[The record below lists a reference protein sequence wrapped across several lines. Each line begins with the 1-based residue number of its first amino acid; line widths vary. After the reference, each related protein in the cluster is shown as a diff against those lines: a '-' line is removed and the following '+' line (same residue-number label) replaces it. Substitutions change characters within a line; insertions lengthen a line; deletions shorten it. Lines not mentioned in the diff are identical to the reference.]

1 MRHFPYGHNCGGMA
15 KASLPDS
22 WPAPG
27 RPPFLE
33 GRVWK
38 LVTSVDRAE
47 GFLAMTTQYDAIV
60 IGTGQSGPS
69 LARRLTEAGRKV
81 AVIERKRFGGTCV
94 NTGCIPTKSLVASAR
109 AAHVARRGSDFGV
122 VIDGSIRVDMKAVKA
137 RKDAIVRVSNE
148 GVEEGLRA
156 NPRVT
161 VHVGHARF
169 VGPKRIEVNGGTLE
183 AEQIFINVG
192 GRADV
197 PPIPGIQTVPY
208 LTNSSMM
215 EVDFLPEHLVILGGS
230 YIGLEFG
237 QMYRRF
243 GSEVTVIQR
252 NPHLI
257 PREDEDV
264 SVAIRQILEDEG
276 IRVLTDAGVT
286 RVESRNDQVAVSV
299 AASGEVSEVIGSHL
313 LVATG
318 RRPNTD
324 DLGLDKAG
332 VEVDERG
339 YIKVDG
345 QLRTNV
351 PGVFAMGD
359 CNGRG
364 AFTHTSYNDFE
375 IIAANLFEGEE
386 RRVEDRITT
395 YGLFIDPPLGRAGM
409 TETEVRRK
417 GIKALVAKMP
427 MEDVSRAYERSE
439 TKGFMKIIVDA
450 ETKLLLGAALLGI
463 EGDEIVQGLLD
474 MMYAK
479 APYTVIRRAMHIHP
493 TVYEMIPYMF
503 DDLQPVA

>member
-1 MRHFPYGHNCGGMA
+1 
-15 KASLPDS
+15 
-22 WPAPG
+22 
-27 RPPFLE
+27 
-33 GRVWK
+33 
-38 LVTSVDRAE
+38 
-47 GFLAMTTQYDAIV
+47 MTRFDAII

-69 LARRLTEAGRKV
+69 LAHRFAKAGKRV
-81 AVIERKRFGGTCV
+81 AIIERKRFGGTCV
-94 NTGCIPTKSLVASAR
+94 NNGCIPTKTLIASAR
-109 AAHVARRGSDFGV
+109 AAHVARRAAEFGV
-122 VIDGSIRVDMKAVKA
+122 MIEGAIRVDMKAVKA
-137 RKDAIVRVSNE
+137 RKDAIVKVSNE
-148 GVEEGLRA
+148 GVEEGLREDP
-156 NPRVT
+156 NIT
-161 VHVGHARF
+161 VYVGHARF
-169 VGPKRIEVNGGTLE
+169 VGVKQVAVGAEVLE

-197 PPIPGIQTVPY
+197 PPVTGLESVPY
-208 LTNSSMM
+208 LDNSSMM
-215 EVDFLPEHLVILGGS
+215 AVDFLPEHLVILGGS

-243 GSEVTVIQR
+243 GSEVTIIQR
-252 NPHLI
+252 NERLI

-264 SVAIRQILEDEG
+264 SQAIREILEDEG
-276 IRVLTDAGVT
+276 IHILTDADVT
-286 RVESRNDQVAVSV
+286 RVENRRGKVAFAL
-299 AASGEVSEVIGSHL
+299 AARDEVSEVIGSHL

-324 DLGLDKAG
+324 DLGLDRAG
-332 VEVDERG
+332 IQTDERG
-339 YIKVDG
+339 YIKVDS
-345 QLRTNV
+345 QLRTNL
-351 PGVFAMGD
+351 PGVFALGD

-375 IIAANLFEGEE
+375 IIEANLFGGEP

-409 TETEVRRK
+409 TEAEVRRS
-417 GIKALVAKMP
+417 GRNALVAKMP
-427 MEDVSRAYERSE
+427 MEDVGRAYERSE

-450 ETKLLLGAALLGI
+450 ESKQLLGAALLGI

-503 DDLQPVA
+503 DELQPLE

>member
-1 MRHFPYGHNCGGMA
+1 MA
-15 KASLPDS
+15 
-22 WPAPG
+22 
-27 RPPFLE
+27 
-33 GRVWK
+33 
-38 LVTSVDRAE
+38 TC
-47 GFLAMTTQYDAIV
+47 YDAIV
-60 IGTGQSGPS
+60 IGTGQSGPA
-69 LARRLTEAGRKV
+69 LARRLTEAGQKV
-81 AVIERKRFGGTCV
+81 AVIERHRFGGTCV
-94 NTGCIPTKSLVASAR
+94 NNGCIPTKSLVASAR
-109 AAHVARRGSDFGV
+109 AAHVARRAADFGV
-122 VIDGSIRVDMKAVKA
+122 VIEGPVQVDMKAVKA
-137 RKDAIVRVSNE
+137 RKDAIVRVSRD
-148 GVEEGLRA
+148 GVEQGLRE
-156 NPRVT
+156 NPGVAVRG
-161 VHVGHARF
+161 GHARF
-169 VGPKRIEVNGGTLE
+169 VGPKRVEIDGEILE

-192 GRADV
+192 ARADI
-197 PPIPGIQTVPY
+197 PAIPGIQTVRH

-215 EVDFLPEHLVILGGS
+215 AVDFLPEHLVILGGS

-243 GSEVTVIQR
+243 GSEVTIVQR
-252 NPHLI
+252 DPYLI

-264 SVAIRQILEDEG
+264 SQAIGQILESEG
-276 IRVLTDAGVT
+276 IRILTGADAT
-286 RVESRNDQVAVSV
+286 RIAERGGKVVVSV
-299 AASGEVSEVIGSHL
+299 TTGGKSTDVAGSHL

-332 VEVDERG
+332 IETDERG

-351 PGVFAMGD
+351 PGVFALGD

-375 IIAANLFEGEE
+375 IIAANLFDGA
-386 RRVEDRITT
+386 RRSIEDRIMT

-409 TETEVRRK
+409 TVKDVRRQ
-417 GIKALVAKMP
+417 GIRALVAQMP
-427 MEDVSRAYERSE
+427 MEDVGRAYERSE

-450 ETKLLLGAALLGI
+450 ESRQLLGAALLGI

-503 DDLQPVA
+503 DELQPLD

>member
-1 MRHFPYGHNCGGMA
+1 
-15 KASLPDS
+15 
-22 WPAPG
+22 
-27 RPPFLE
+27 
-33 GRVWK
+33 
-38 LVTSVDRAE
+38 
-47 GFLAMTTQYDAIV
+47 MTTRFDAIV
-60 IGTGQSGPS
+60 IGTGQSGPA
-69 LARRLTEAGRKV
+69 LARRLTEAGQQV

-94 NTGCIPTKSLVASAR
+94 NTGCIPTKSLIASAR
-109 AAHVARRGSDFGV
+109 AAHVARRAADFGV
-122 VIDGSIRVDMKAVKA
+122 MIEGPVRVDMKAVKA

-148 GVEEGLRA
+148 GVEESLRE
-156 NPRVT
+156 NPGVT
-161 VHVGHARF
+161 VYAGHARF
-169 VGPKRIEVNGGTLE
+169 TGPRQVEVDGAVLE

-197 PPIPGIQTVPY
+197 PNVPGIALVPF

-215 EVDFLPEHLVILGGS
+215 AVDFLPEHLVILGGS

-252 NPHLI
+252 GPQLV

-264 SVAIRQILEDEG
+264 ALAIRAILEAEG
-276 IRVLTDAGVT
+276 IRILTEADAT
-286 RVESRNDQVAVSV
+286 RVVERAGEVAVSV
-299 AASGEVSEVIGSHL
+299 KVGAASTAVAGSHL

-324 DLGLDKAG
+324 DLGLEAAG
-332 VEVDERG
+332 IATDERG
-339 YIKVDG
+339 YIKVDS
-345 QLRTNV
+345 QLRTSV

-375 IIAANLFEGEE
+375 IIAANLFEGEQ
-386 RRVEDRITT
+386 RRVEDRIPT

-409 TETEVRRK
+409 TEKEARRK
-417 GIKALVAKMP
+417 RIKALVARMP
-427 MEDVSRAYERSE
+427 MEDVGRAYERSE
-439 TKGFMKIIVDA
+439 TQGFMKIIVDA
-450 ETKLLLGAALLGI
+450 ESKQMLGAALLGI

-479 APYTVIRRAMHIHP
+479 APYTVIQRAMHVHP

-503 DDLQPVA
+503 EELQPLV